1 MYSQIPRRYD
11 SGSDTN
17 GLADISRRPWGG
29 ASGPSGTG
37 TGAASGPLNPV
48 TTPTNPNGMGIG
60 AGGAT
65 GIGAGGQYAHGQ
77 PYDPTPGTG
86 SMGNSGTINFGPAD
100 QEGRGRN
107 YDAGINVYYPGNNL
121 AGYRPDSRPLPAYML
136 APGYSRTLPNNPGGA
151 SEDRLPGGIG
161 YGGGSGSGNVRPRP
175 GAGGGGRPNMQ
186 PLVGSGASGN
196 RPAIA
201 PAVVGGWDNPMFNRR
216 PSTPSSGPRMRYNGG
231 SGGTVG
237 LDSAE
242 GESTPRMMPLPT
254 SRATTPR
261 PEAGAPVN
269 GQVSG
274 GGWTP
279 APIPSAQP
287 INLGGLVGAITAGQ
301 QQAANQAAQQA
312 ANAAAAPGI
321 IRIPQPGYF
330 GNAGIGFG
338 AGTANANLGGINM
351 YGGGGRL
358 YGDPINGTN
367 WAGDLPQYA
376 TPQQAPY
383 FGPGSPGYE
392 QYVASQNGSA
402 GAGRPGSAGGVTPAP
417 ITYDPNNPLGSIFGS
432 FQQAQDSALAANEQ
446 RYQDILAG
454 WMDTYNMALGDI
466 NNLGEQQRKD
476 VRTDYMRQGEE
487 LKSSLVDRG
496 MSNTTVRDTM
506 LAGNLS
512 EQENSLNRLEDSLIR
527 ERMNIALPLRTG
539 MLGFMERRED
549 QYPDMGQLMQLA
561 QMLGMSGNGT
571 GGGAGTNYGAIS
583 AAMQGIGNVGGFPGA
598 GGLAGGFG
606 GANGNMGNVWG
617 GGGGGGGN
625 QQGNQG
631 GAAGQNQGPNL
642 AQGNVAQVGID
653 KGLTPYQQELAA
665 YNKLYGWHSNTD
677 QLIKEWKKNNPGK
690 SLTDVLNEQ
699 QQPANNQQAFNF
711 QPAQPF
717 QNVFD
722 PYVFDY
728 PTYDP
733 YQNSYQDPYQ
743 GYYPDPYETPYDYS
757 QSPGYYS

>member
-17 GLADISRRPWGG
+17 GYANI
-29 ASGPSGTG
+29 PS
-37 TGAASGPLNPV
+37 
-48 TTPTNPNGMGIG
+48 
-60 AGGAT
+60 AGGAVGFGGVGAT
-65 GIGAGGQYAHGQ
+65 APGVGIGVGHGVA
-77 PYDPTPGTG
+77 
-86 SMGNSGTINFGPAD
+86 NPA
-100 QEGRGRN
+100 
-107 YDAGINVYYPGNNL
+107 A
-121 AGYRPDSRPLPAYML
+121 
-136 APGYSRTLPNNPGGA
+136 
-151 SEDRLPGGIG
+151 G
-161 YGGGSGSGNVRPRP
+161 YGGGVPNPNSGVSNNGRVNGWFDASGSWVVSPNQGPSTANF
-175 GAGGGGRPNMQ
+175 GWGRGQSP
-186 PLVGSGASGN
+186 
-196 RPAIA
+196 A
-201 PAVVGGWDNPMFNRR
+201 PATGTRTPVTGGM
-216 PSTPSSGPRMRYNGG
+216 TPGG
-231 SGGTVG
+231 SQDWRNVGRTGSPAPTAVSWRNQPATGGQMMPLSSSSQT
-237 LDSAE
+237 SRMMPTSNAA
-242 GESTPRMMPLPT
+242 SSRMMPLAANGT
-254 SRATTPR
+254 S
-261 PEAGAPVN
+261 N

-279 APIPSAQP
+279 APIASAAP
-287 INLGGLVGAITAGQ
+287 INLGGLVGSITAGQ
-301 QQAANQAAQQA
+301 QAAAQAAAAAANQAAK
-312 ANAAAAPGI
+312 APGI

-330 GNAGIGFG
+330 GNSGIGFG
-338 AGTANANLGGINM
+338 AGTANADIGGINM

-367 WAGDLPQYA
+367 WLGDTVMAGVSGIP
-376 TPQQAPY
+376 
-383 FGPGSPGYE
+383 
-392 QYVASQNGSA
+392 
-402 GAGRPGSAGGVTPAP
+402 SAGGKGDGSSSTSSGSAYANGSGKGDGSVSGGSGA
-417 ITYDPNNPLGSIFGS
+417 YDPNNPLGSIFGA
-432 FQQAQDSALAANEQ
+432 FQDAQDSALAANEQ

-454 WMDTYNMALGDI
+454 WQDTYNMALGDI
-466 NNLGEQQRKD
+466 NNLGEQQRED

-571 GGGAGTNYGAIS
+571 GGGGGTNYGAIS
-583 AAMQGIGNVGGFPGA
+583 AAMQGVGNVGGFAGA
-598 GGLAGGFG
+598 GGFGGGFG

-617 GGGGGGGN
+617 GQGGNQGGN

-653 KGLTPYQQELAA
+653 NGLNPYQQELAA
-665 YNKLYGWHSNTD
+665 YNKLYGWSTNTD
-677 QLIKEWKKNNPGK
+677 ELIKQWKKNNPGK

-699 QQPANNQQAFNF
+699 QQQQQPANNQQAFNF
-711 QPAQPF
+711 QPAQQF

-733 YQNSYQDPYQ
+733 YQNSYYDPYQ
-743 GYYPDPYETPYDYS
+743 GYYSDPYSTPYDYS
-757 QSPGYYS
+757 NSPGYYS